1 MKTLVV
7 YSSRHGSTAQYA
19 QWIAEDLGV
28 SALPIQKAGRQDLE
42 GAEQLVIGSSV
53 QIGKLTISSWLQSHW
68 ASLQGKKLV
77 FFSVSGTKPEETEKI
92 GEIFSKSMTDEMQG
106 QMKRFSLL
114 GRMRMDDMPRIIR
127 WMMKNASRMEKDPE
141 KKANMMAEFDGV
153 KRENVGPVV
162 SAARG

>member
-7 YSSRHGSTAQYA
+7 YSSKHGSTAQYA
-19 QWIAEDLGV
+19 QWIAEDLGA
-28 SALPIQKAGRQDLE
+28 SALPIKKAGRQDLD

-68 ASLQGKKLV
+68 AALKGKKLV
-77 FFSVSGTKPEETEKI
+77 FFSVSGTKPEETQKI
-92 GEIFSKSMTDEMQG
+92 GEIFDKSMTAEMKER
-106 QMKRFSLL
+106 MKRFSLW

-127 WMMKNASRMEKDPE
+127 WMMKNASKMEKDPQ
-141 KKANMMAEFDGV
+141 KKADMMAEFDGV

-162 SAARG
+162 AAAKG